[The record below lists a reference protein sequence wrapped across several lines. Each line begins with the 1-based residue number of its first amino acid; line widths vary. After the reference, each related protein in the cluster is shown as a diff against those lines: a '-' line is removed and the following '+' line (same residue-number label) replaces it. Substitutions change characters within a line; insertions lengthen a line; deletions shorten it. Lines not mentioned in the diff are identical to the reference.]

1 MKGINRLISKAAG
14 VMLLLLVL
22 PAAAAMAA
30 AERPFLLDQ
39 SYSVTLSADRISVDN
54 AMKRISTQTGIAFS
68 YSAKTGGIILNDVD
82 VRLKNAEV
90 ETILSSVL
98 KDTDI
103 DWIVRDN
110 MIGLYSTRSEAS
122 SDIPFA
128 SAGRQ
133 GEDLVPVS
141 GRILD
146 QAGKPVPAAAVYS
159 PKNTAWSA
167 LSDDNGRFSLRV
179 PRGERLVV
187 SLLGYQE
194 QELLVRGPMT
204 GLTITLEES
213 VNELD
218 ELVFVGYGTMRRSL
232 VTNAVSKMTM
242 DDSKQRPVT
251 SPTDLLNGR
260 VAGVTSFASSGAL
273 GAGEKVSIR
282 GASSIQAGNDPL
294 YVVDG
299 VILDATNANA
309 YNFGEAMSPLAV
321 LNTNDIE
328 SIEILKDAASAA
340 IYGSRASNGVV
351 VITTKSGREGKGNVR
366 LNLTTGINQFPN
378 IGRVRMS
385 TVEEYLKAYNQGVD
399 NYNAQT
405 GKNQAK
411 LSPDGLTDTDWLS
424 YGVQLGNFT
433 NADISLSGGNKATK
447 YYIGAA
453 ANHNKGIIQTN
464 SLDKVNFNSKIS
476 HQFNSWIEAGANTT
490 ANYMKNHQVPGVSMG
505 SMILGRCML
514 QRPFDKAYHDDG
526 TYTVGGTSELTYHN
540 PASILNEANAYLE
553 SYRFLGSYYVTLKF
567 FQDKLTFKNNLNIDF
582 TQNHDYKNYSSKHPY
597 VKNFNVV
604 DYNKSIRNLTFDSIL
619 NYNDK
624 FGDLGLN
631 AMLGHSFQSI
641 YVTTSN
647 MLGKTVPSDSFD
659 VISAT
664 ASLGDY
670 SGDITEYAMES
681 YFSRLSLNYLG
692 RYIFTATLRADGSS
706 KFAPAFESRWGWFP
720 SVSVGWNVS
729 REPFMESTR
738 NVISDLKLRASYGQ
752 TGNQAGIGYY
762 AYQAKM
768 AAGYNYNGA
777 SGVAVSDFGNPTLK
791 WEKSGQWDAGFD
803 MSLFKDRFTVIFD
816 AYYKRTSDLLYNKP
830 IQTTSGVSSILSNV
844 GSMENKG
851 VELTLGGNFNLGPV
865 HWTTNLNL
873 AHNTNRIL
881 SLIDD
886 EDIIIGSNN
895 NTTYGTRRI
904 LREGL
909 PLGTFFLYKH
919 DGLYQSDAEV
929 PEALYKK
936 GYRAGDIKYRDVD
949 GNGNLDD
956 KDCMPMGQVTP
967 KIQGGWSNTFNWG
980 NWDLNLF
987 FTFAYG
993 NQVYA
998 GQAFNYSRISYKAN
1012 SMAKY
1017 STHYWT
1023 EGSSENWYPRPYY
1036 NGSLNQLNS
1045 DFFLHDASF
1054 LRLRN
1059 VSLAYN
1065 LPSSVAKRIAMK
1077 ALRIYASVDNAF
1089 LLTPYDEGW
1098 DPEVN
1103 TNNDARYIAVD
1114 NFNIPQPR
1122 VYTLGFNIT
1131 F

>member
-1 MKGINRLISKAAG
+1 MKGINRLILKVTGA
-14 VMLLLLVL
+14 MLLLFVL
-22 PAAAAMAA
+22 PSAAALA
-30 AERPFLLDQ
+30 AEWQYLPDQ
-39 SYSVTLSADRISVDN
+39 SYSVSLSAGRISVDN
-54 AMKRISTQTGIAFS
+54 AMKRISSQTGIAFS
-68 YSAKTGGIILNDVD
+68 YSAETGNIVLNNVNVQFKDANV
-82 VRLKNAEV
+82 K
-90 ETILSSVL
+90 TILSSIL
-98 KDTDI
+98 KGTDI
-103 DWIVRDN
+103 EWVVKDN
-110 MIGLYSTRSEAS
+110 MIGLYSSRSES
-122 SDIPFA
+122 SADIPSSS
-128 SAGRQ
+128 SAPQEGN
-133 GEDLVPVS
+133 LVPVS
-141 GRILD
+141 GRIVD
-146 QAGKPVPAAAVYS
+146 AEGRPVAAVAVFS
-159 PKNTAWSA
+159 PKNSAWATVSNE
-167 LSDDNGRFSLRV
+167 NGRFSLNV
-179 PRGERLVV
+179 PRGEQLVI
-187 SLLGYQE
+187 SLLGYEDQN
-194 QELLVRGPMT
+194 LVVRGPMT
-204 GLTITLEES
+204 DLTITLEES

-251 SPTDLLNGR
+251 TPTDLLNGR

-299 VILDATNANA
+299 VILDASNANT

-351 VITTKSGREGKGNVR
+351 VITTKSGREGRGNVR
-366 LNLTTGINQFPN
+366 LNVSAGINQFPN
-378 IGRVRMS
+378 IDRVRMS

-405 GKNQAK
+405 GKTQAK
-411 LSPDGLTDTDWLS
+411 LSPEGLTDTDWLS
-424 YGVQLGNFT
+424 YAVQLGNFT
-433 NADISLSGGNKATK
+433 NADLSLSGGNKTTK
-447 YYIGAA
+447 YYVGAA
-453 ANHNKGIIQTN
+453 VNHNKGIIQTN
-464 SLDKVNFNSKIS
+464 TLDKVNFSTKLS
-476 HQFNSWIEAGANTT
+476 HQFTSWIEAGANTA

-505 SMILGRCML
+505 SMILGRCVL

-540 PASILNEANAYLE
+540 PASILNEANTYLE
-553 SYRFLGSYYVTLKF
+553 AYRFIGSYYVTLKF
-567 FQDKLTFKNNLNIDF
+567 LDNKLSFKNSLNADF
-582 TQNHDYKNYSSKHPY
+582 TQSHDYKNYSSKHPY
-597 VKNFNVV
+597 MKNFNVV
-604 DYNKSIRNLTFDSIL
+604 DYNKTIRNLTFDSIL

-624 FGDLGLN
+624 IGNVGIN
-631 AMLGHSFQSI
+631 GMLGHSFQSI
-641 YVTTSN
+641 YITTSN
-647 MLGKTVPSDSFD
+647 ILGKTVPSDSFD

-664 ASLGDY
+664 ATIGDY
-670 SGDITEYAMES
+670 AGDITEFAMES

-706 KFAPAFESRWGWFP
+706 KFAPAFENRWGWFP
-720 SVSVGWNVS
+720 SVSVGWNMS
-729 REPFMESTR
+729 KEPFMEGSR
-738 NVISDLKLRASYGQ
+738 DVISDLKLRASYGQ
-752 TGNQAGIGYY
+752 TGNQAGISTY
-762 AYQAKM
+762 AWQAKM

-777 SGVAVSDFGNPTLK
+777 SGVAVSDFGNPSLK

-803 MSLFKDRFTVIFD
+803 MSLLKDKFTVIFD
-816 AYYKRTSDLLYNKP
+816 AYYKKTSDLLYNKP

-851 VELTLGGNFNLGPV
+851 VELTVGGHFNLGPIR
-865 HWTTNLNL
+865 WTTNLNL
-873 AHNTNRIL
+873 AHNSNQIL
-881 SLIDD
+881 SLIDGV
-886 EDIIIGSNN
+886 DIIIGSNN

-904 LREGL
+904 LRKGV

-919 DGLYQSDAEV
+919 DGLYQSDSEV

-936 GYRAGDIKYRDVD
+936 GYRAGDIKYLDVD

-956 KDCMPMGQVTP
+956 KDCMPTGRVTP
-967 KIQGGWSNTFNWG
+967 LFQGGWSNTFNWG
-980 NWDLNLF
+980 NWDLNVF

-993 NQVYA
+993 GQIYA
-998 GQAFNYSRISYKAN
+998 GQAFNFTRISYKAN

-1017 STHYWT
+1017 ATHYWT

-1036 NGSLNQLNS
+1036 NGNLNQLNS

-1065 LPSSVAKRIAMK
+1065 LPARIAKRAWMK
-1077 ALRIYASVDNAF
+1077 GFRVYASIDNAF
-1089 LLTPYDEGW
+1089 LLTPFDEGW

-1122 VYTLGFNIT
+1122 VYTLGFNIN